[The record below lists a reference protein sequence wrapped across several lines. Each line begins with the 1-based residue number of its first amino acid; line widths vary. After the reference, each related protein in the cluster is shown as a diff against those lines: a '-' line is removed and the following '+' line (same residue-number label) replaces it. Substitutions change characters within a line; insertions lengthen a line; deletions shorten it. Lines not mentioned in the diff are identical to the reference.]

1 MTTVLFLAP
10 GYPDE
15 MPLFVR
21 GLAQAGAT
29 VYGLSDVA
37 AHELPEMTRRHLAG
51 YLQSS
56 LRDEPGTTEAVRR
69 WVGSPGGPSSFD
81 RIVCLWEPGVILAA
95 KIREALGVAGMGVEQ
110 SRRFRDKDLMKQ
122 AVAEA
127 GIRVPYHR
135 RGSTAK
141 EVREGVEAV
150 GYPAIIKPIDG
161 AGSMDTFRVDDAKQL
176 EQALSRMGHVPEV
189 NVEEFIEAEEFTY
202 DTVCAGGKILYEHV
216 GFYRP
221 RPLVARQEEWI
232 SPQTLSLR
240 DIDTPWVKDGVAMGH
255 DVIRA
260 LGFDTG
266 FSHME
271 WYRKSDGEV
280 VFGEIGA
287 RPPGAR
293 TVDLMN
299 YNADIDL
306 FAGYGEAEV
315 LGTFSQ
321 PIERKY
327 YVANIFKRAQGQG
340 RIHAIVGLDSL
351 RQRFGDAIVNVDLLP
366 VGAPR
371 RDWILTLISD
381 GYVTVRHPDK
391 DTLFAIADAV
401 GTDLNL
407 YAG

>member
-1 MTTVLFLAP
+1 MPNVLFLAP

-51 YLQSS
+51 YLQGS
-56 LRDEPGTTEAVRR
+56 LRDEPGTVEAVRR
-69 WVGSPGGPSSFD
+69 WVGRPGGPSSLD
-81 RIVCLWEPGVILAA
+81 RVICLWEPGIILAA
-95 KIREALGVAGMGVEQ
+95 KLREALGVAGMGVEQ
-110 SRRFRDKDLMKQ
+110 ARLYRDKDLMKQ
-122 AVAEA
+122 AVAAA
-127 GIRVPYHR
+127 GLRVPHHR
-135 RGSTAK
+135 RASTIA

-161 AGSMDTFRVDDAKQL
+161 AGSMDTFRVDDAREL
-176 EQALSRMGHVPEV
+176 DAALAKMGHVDEV
-189 NVEEFIEAEEFTY
+189 NVEEFIDGEEFTY
-202 DTVCAGGKILYEHV
+202 DTICANGQILYEHV

-221 RPLVARQEEWI
+221 RPLTARQEEWI

-240 DIDTPWVKDGVAMGH
+240 DIDTPWVTDGVQLGH
-255 DVIRA
+255 DVLKA
-260 LGFDTG
+260 LDFQTG

-271 WYRKSDGEV
+271 WYRKSNGEV

-299 YNADIDL
+299 YNGDLDL
-306 FAGYGEAEV
+306 FAGYGEAEIQ
-315 LGTFSQ
+315 GTLSQ

-340 RIHAIVGLDSL
+340 RIRHIEGLDEL
-351 RQRFGDAIVNVDLLP
+351 RRRFGPAIVNVDLLP
-366 VGAPR
+366 IGAPR
-371 RDWILTLISD
+371 RDWVLTLISD

-401 GTDLNL
+401 GTDLQL

>member
-21 GLAQAGAT
+21 GLSRAGAQ

-37 AHELPEMTRRHLAG
+37 AHELPEMTRRHLHG
-51 YLQSS
+51 YLQAS
-56 LRDEPGTTEAVRR
+56 LRDEAGTVEAVRR
-69 WVGSPGGPSSFD
+69 WVGAPGGPSAFD
-81 RIVCLWEPGVILAA
+81 RVICLWEPGVILAA
-95 KIREALGVAGMGVEQ
+95 RIREALGVPGMGVEQ
-110 SRRFRDKDLMKQ
+110 SQLFRDKDLMKQ
-122 AVAEA
+122 AVAAA
-127 GIRVPYHR
+127 GLRVPHHR
-135 RGSTAK
+135 RASTAQQ
-141 EVREGVEAV
+141 VREAVEAV
-150 GYPAIIKPIDG
+150 GYPAIVKPIDG
-161 AGSMDTFRVDDAKQL
+161 AGSMDTFRVDDAREL

-202 DTVCAGGKILYEHV
+202 DTICVDGAIQYEHV
-216 GFYRP
+216 GYYRP
-221 RPLVARQEEWI
+221 RPLIARTNEWI

-240 DIDTPWVKDGVAMGH
+240 DIDTPWVRDGVRLGH
-255 DVIRA
+255 DVLKA
-260 LGFDTG
+260 LNFGTG
-266 FSHME
+266 FTHME

-299 YNADIDL
+299 FNGDLDL
-306 FAGYGEAEV
+306 FTGYGEAEV
-315 LGTFSQ
+315 AGTFSQ
-321 PIERKY
+321 PVERKY
-327 YVANIFKRAQGQG
+327 YVANVFKRAQGQG
-340 RIHAIVGLDSL
+340 RIRHVAGLEEL
-351 RQRFGDAIVNVDLLP
+351 RRRFGDAIVNVDLLP

-371 RDWILTLISD
+371 RDWVLTLISD

-391 DTLFAIADAV
+391 DTLWAMADAI
-401 GTDLNL
+401 GTDLQL